1 MDDFD
6 ELEKRKFVRCCRS
19 VEHNSRDSRRLPTYR
34 VPVGVIN
41 AVRKGEG
48 YKAEEH
54 RNLSID
60 VFFDMVDDLFDQRTE
75 GELTYDGLVNDS
87 RDLVNDNMHLLFS
100 QKIRAWN
107 FSSSQVVLLLRF
119 CNLFVTND
127 DDCIGIHDLENIFDG
142 RSELRRIE
150 RDLKEGK
157 HRFMEMELIE
167 NANNDGFGDTEYYK
181 LTDKAKENLLSEVST
196 KVKSGNRGKDCIKAD
211 KITIKS
217 LFYNE
222 KESRQVAE
230 LMSLLREENFASV
243 QKRLSGGGMRGGFA
257 CLFYGPPG
265 TGKTETVYQ
274 IARQTS
280 RDIMTV
286 DMSQIKDKWVGE
298 SEKNIKRVFERYRG
312 TIKAGE
318 LAPILLFNE
327 ADAIINKRTAISGS
341 NAAVEKM
348 NNTMQNIIL
357 QEIETLEGI
366 LIATTNLTQNMDKAF
381 ERRFLY
387 KIEFSKPGTEAR
399 ASIWR
404 SIIPGM
410 SENDARELAS
420 CYNFSGG
427 QIENVARKRTVDSI
441 LSGADPALDKMKA
454 YCREETLERDA
465 GNRIGFG
472 V

>member
-1 MDDFD
+1 M
-6 ELEKRKFVRCCRS
+6 
-19 VEHNSRDSRRLPTYR
+19 
-34 VPVGVIN
+34 
-41 AVRKGEG
+41 
-48 YKAEEH
+48 
-54 RNLSID
+54 
-60 VFFDMVDDLFDQRTE
+60 
-75 GELTYDGLVNDS
+75 
-87 RDLVNDNMHLLFS
+87 NDNMHLLFS
-100 QKIRAWN
+100 QKTRDWVLSPGDA
-107 FSSSQVVLLLRF
+107 VLLLRF

-127 DDCIGIHDLENIFDG
+127 DDYIGIHDLENIFDG
-142 RSELRRIE
+142 RSELHHIE
-150 RDLKEGK
+150 RDLKEGG

-167 NANNDGFGDTEYYK
+167 NATDDGLADGDHFK
-181 LTDKAKENLLSEVST
+181 LTNKAKENLLSEVT
-196 KVKSGNRGKDCIKAD
+196 AKAKSGNRGKDFIKAG
-211 KITIKS
+211 KITAKS

-230 LMSLLREENFASV
+230 LISLLREENFASV

-274 IARQTS
+274 IARQTG
-280 RDIMTV
+280 RDIMTA
-286 DMSQIKDKWVGE
+286 DISQIQDKWVGE

-312 TIKAGE
+312 TVKAGQ
-318 LAPILLFNE
+318 LAPSLLFNE
-327 ADAIINKRTAISGS
+327 ADAVINKRTEIKGG

-348 NNTMQNIIL
+348 YNTMQNIIL
-357 QEIETLEGI
+357 EEIETLEGI

-387 KIEFSKPGTEAR
+387 KIKFSKPGTEAR
-399 ASIWR
+399 SSIWR
-404 SIIPGM
+404 SIIPGL
-410 SENDARELAS
+410 SENDTQELAS
-420 CYNFSGG
+420 CYDFSGG

-454 YCREETLERDA
+454 YCHEETLERDA